1 VLFAE
6 QSTLTLLVMLESSQL
21 SLVSADSNIM
31 RPTTFDPD
39 TLRRFL
45 RSHKIATLPE
55 LKRALGTP
63 ADLTVF
69 RKLKLL
75 DYLSSYTDSGR
86 YYTLPS
92 IARFDDLG
100 LWSYEAVWFSRQ
112 GTLLATV
119 EAFVNRAPRGYF
131 AEELARALHVEVQE
145 PLRQLVEQGRLS
157 RTEIARHYLYTA
169 ADLSNRRNQI
179 RARGTVQAV
188 PLAVADPALLQV
200 SPHELKTAIILFYSL
215 LDEQQR
221 RLYAGMES
229 LRLGHGG
236 DTLLAEFL
244 GLDPHTV
251 GRGRQQLLDQ
261 ELAVG
266 RMRRPG
272 GGRKLTEKKRPQ

>member
-1 VLFAE
+1 
-6 QSTLTLLVMLESSQL
+6 
-21 SLVSADSNIM
+21 M

-55 LKRALGTP
+55 LKGALGTS

-75 DYLSSYTDSGR
+75 DYLSSYSHSGR
-86 YYTLPS
+86 YYTLPA
-92 IARFDDLG
+92 IARFDDFG

-119 EAFVNRAPRGYF
+119 EAFVNRSPKGYF
-131 AEELARALHVEVQE
+131 AEELARTVHVEVQE
-145 PLRQLVEQGRLS
+145 PLRQLVEQERLS
-157 RTEIARHYLYTA
+157 RTEIARHYLYTSS
-169 ADLSNRRNQI
+169 DPSNRRNQL
-179 RARGTVQAV
+179 RARGTTQVV
-188 PLAVADPALLQV
+188 PLAVADASLLQV
-200 SPHELKTAIILFYSL
+200 SPNELKTAIVLFYSL

-236 DTLLAEFL
+236 DSLLAEFL
-244 GLDPHTV
+244 GLDPHTIA
-251 GRGRQQLLDQ
+251 RGRQQLLDQ
-261 ELAVG
+261 EVAAG
-266 RMRRPG
+266 RVRRPG
-272 GGRKLTEKKRPQ
+272 GGRKLTEKKRPK

>member
-1 VLFAE
+1 
-6 QSTLTLLVMLESSQL
+6 MLESIAIS
-21 SLVSADSNIM
+21 SASEDSNIM
-31 RPTTFDPD
+31 RPTTFDPNI
-39 TLRRFL
+39 LRRFL

-55 LKRALGTP
+55 LKDALGTR

-75 DYLSSYTDSGR
+75 DYLSSYSHSGR

-100 LWSYEAVWFSRQ
+100 LWSYEAVCFSRY

-119 EAFVNRAPRGYF
+119 AIFVERSPNGYF

-145 PLRQLVEQGRLS
+145 PLRQLVEQERLS
-157 RTEIARHYLYTA
+157 RTEIAHHYLYTSS
-169 ADLSNRRNQI
+169 DPTHRRHQL
-179 RARGTVQAV
+179 RARGTAQAV
-188 PLAVADPALLQV
+188 PLAVADPSLLRV
-200 SPHELKTAIILFYSL
+200 SPHELKTAIVLFYSL
-215 LDEQQR
+215 LDERQR

-236 DTLLAEFL
+236 DSLLAEFL

-251 GRGRQQLLDQ
+251 ARGRQQLLDQ
-261 ELAVG
+261 EVAAG
-266 RMRRPG
+266 RLRRPG
-272 GGRKLTEKKRPQ
+272 GGRKLTEKKRPK